1 MNNEFKKQ
9 NMIYVTFKN
18 KLVPAFFA
26 LLRIVIG
33 WHFLY
38 EGMIKVLDP
47 AWSARSFLEGSRWI
61 LGDFFRLL
69 ASGDTI
75 LVIVNY
81 ANSYGLTLIG
91 LALILGLFT
100 RFASWCGAGMLLMY
114 YLAYPPFI
122 GFSYGTVAEGN
133 YLIVNKNL
141 IELFALIT
149 LAFTQSGEF
158 FGLDII
164 RHRKK
169 ARVMTSDPI
178 LSSDKIVHERNSRRE
193 LLKGLAGIP
202 FLAGFGGVFLKQLAV
217 AGPDA
222 ISGASAIRVDF
233 KKIGDL
239 KGTMGEGK
247 LGKMNI
253 SRVIMG
259 CNLMSGYAH
268 ARDLIY
274 ANTLFKAYNTEK
286 KVLET
291 FHLAERA
298 GINATFL
305 TNSNYAFF
313 HKYLRMYNG
322 KMQTICQTYLK
333 PENFLGDIDMAIGN
347 GANALYIQ
355 GAEGDRY
362 VREGKIDQLA
372 KAIEHIK
379 KQGFLAGMGA
389 HSIEVVKACEKE
401 KIPVDFYVKTFHND
415 NYWSAHPV
423 ADRVEFSVDTK
434 KYKEHNKIHDNMF
447 DLFPVRTM
455 EFMKTVDK
463 PWIAFKVLASGAITP
478 KEGFRFA
485 FENGADFICVGMFDF
500 QVIDD
505 VNTANEILGS
515 LKQRERK
522 WYS

>member
-1 MNNEFKKQ
+1 
-9 NMIYVTFKN
+9 MIYVTFKN

-38 EGMIKVLDP
+38 EGLIKLMDP
-47 AWSARSFLEGSRWI
+47 SWSARSFLEGSRWI
-61 LGDFFRLL
+61 LGDFFRWL

-75 LVIVNY
+75 IAIVNY
-81 ANSYGLTLIG
+81 ANGYGLTLIG
-91 LALILGLFT
+91 LALIIGLFT
-100 RFASWCGAGMLLMY
+100 RVASWCGATMLLMY
-114 YLAYPPFI
+114 YLAYPPFV
-122 GFSYGTVAEGN
+122 GYSYGAIAEGN

-141 IELFALIT
+141 IELFALLT

-158 FGLDII
+158 FGLDVI

-169 ARVMTSDPI
+169 SRVVTSDPI
-178 LSSDKIVHERNSRRE
+178 ISNENIVHERNSRRE

-202 FLAGFGGVFLKQLAV
+202 FLAGFGGVFLKQLSATGVDAV
-217 AGPDA
+217 
-222 ISGASAIRVDF
+222 SGATAIRVDF
-233 KKIGDL
+233 KKVNDL
-239 KGTMGEGK
+239 KGTIPQGK
-247 LGKMNI
+247 LGDMNI

-274 ANTLFKAYNTEK
+274 ANTLFKAYNTEQ

-291 FHLAERA
+291 FHLAEMA
-298 GINATFL
+298 GINATFI
-305 TNSNYAFF
+305 TNPNFPFF
-313 HKYLRMYNG
+313 QKYLRMYDG
-322 KMQTICQTYLK
+322 KMKTICQTYLK
-333 PENFLGDIDMAIGN
+333 PENFLGDIDKAIDN

-362 VREGKIDQLA
+362 VREGKINQLA
-372 KAIEHIK
+372 SAIEYIK
-379 KQGFLAGMGA
+379 KHGYMAGMGA
-389 HSIEVVKACEKE
+389 HSIEVIKACEKE
-401 KIPVDFYVKTFHND
+401 KIPVDFYVKTFHHD

-423 ADRVEFSVDTK
+423 ENRVEFSVDTTRF
-434 KYKEHNKIHDNMF
+434 KEHNKIHDNMF
-447 DLFPVRTM
+447 DLFPVKTM
-455 EFMKTVDK
+455 EFMKTVGK
-463 PWIAFKVLASGAITP
+463 PWIAFKVLAGGAIPP

-505 VNTANEILGS
+505 INTATEILGS
-515 LKQRERK
+515 LKKRERK